1 MVGAKLDGRIVPLD
15 TVIKTGQI
23 CEIITSNAQGKG
35 PSRDWLKIVRTGEAR
50 AKIRAWFKKERRD
63 ENILEGK
70 NQLEHEFKRNYLR
83 FDGDKLSEFV
93 KKIAERQRFSS
104 VEDFYA
110 AIGYG
115 GVQISRLMPGIK
127 DEYNR
132 NWKIKEETAAPVVN
146 KVEQVNREPKSSGG
160 VVVEGIDNCLINM
173 ARCCN
178 PLPGENIIGFITR
191 GHGLTI
197 HRRDCKNVPVDIAS
211 SPEPE
216 RWINAH
222 WDNSIKVEARSTLN
236 VYAIDRDGVVLDIT
250 TTMAGAHVKI
260 HSINARPINDGNCL
274 TTMTI
279 SVNGKEHL
287 ESIIK
292 MLNKID
298 GVYLIERTEL

>member
-1 MVGAKLDGRIVPLD
+1 
-15 TVIKTGQI
+15 
-23 CEIITSNAQGKG
+23 
-35 PSRDWLKIVRTGEAR
+35 
-50 AKIRAWFKKERRD
+50 
-63 ENILEGK
+63 
-70 NQLEHEFKRNYLR
+70 
-83 FDGDKLSEFV
+83 
-93 KKIAERQRFSS
+93 
-104 VEDFYA
+104 
-110 AIGYG
+110 
-115 GVQISRLMPGIK
+115 
-127 DEYNR
+127 
-132 NWKIKEETAAPVVN
+132 
-146 KVEQVNREPKSSGG
+146 
-160 VVVEGIDNCLINM
+160 M

-222 WDNSIKVEARSTLN
+222 WDNSIKV
-236 VYAIDRDGVVLDIT
+236 VLDIT
-250 TTMAGAHVKI
+250 TTMAAAHVKI